1 MISLRSIV
9 LGGEEFTMRPRN
21 TFTRIP
27 LALALMALAS
37 CAHDSHKYH
46 DLNMDFGSVKT
57 VAVLPF
63 QNLSKEQAAG
73 DRVRDVFSN
82 ALLASG
88 SVYVVPP
95 GEVARVL
102 MRSAVVNPA
111 APSVDEVVKVGG
123 LLKAD
128 AVITGLVKE
137 YGEVRSSGGATGNIL
152 SISMQMIEA
161 STGKV
166 VWAASTTKG
175 GISMMDRLLG
185 SGGAPMDGVTEQA
198 VDDLLNQLFK

>member
-1 MISLRSIV
+1 MALRSISTKPLV
-9 LGGEEFTMRPRN
+9 L
-21 TFTRIP
+21 
-27 LALALMALAS
+27 AVVALAS
-37 CAHDSHKYH
+37 CAHSGRKYH
-46 DLNMDFGSVKT
+46 DGNMDFGSIKT

-63 QNLSKEQAAG
+63 QNVSKESSAA

-82 ALLASG
+82 ALLATG
-88 SVYVVPP
+88 SVYVLPP
-95 GEVARVL
+95 GEVARVISRTNVA
-102 MRSAVVNPA
+102 MPS
-111 APSVDEVVKVGG
+111 APSIEEIVKVGG

-128 AVITGLVKE
+128 ALVTGFIKE
-137 YGEVRSSGGATGNIL
+137 YGEVRSSGGAVANV
-152 SISMQMIEA
+152 ISVSLQMIET

-166 VWAASTTKG
+166 VWAGSTTKG